1 MNQIQHKSPFNK
13 IFYIH
18 GVKEDDKGERKL
30 PKFDIK
36 RVKEDNCL
44 ANILKDNWNFAEMA
58 FLYHTELNKKKQVVL
73 GNGNDIG
80 LITIPP
86 NPEKPGVPIALPE
99 TYNMLLF

>member
-1 MNQIQHKSPFNK
+1 MNQIQHESPFNK

-18 GVKEDDKGERKL
+18 GVKEDDDDERKL

-44 ANILKDNWNFAEMA
+44 ANILKDNWNLAEMA
-58 FLYHTELNKKKQVVL
+58 FVYYTELNNKKQVVM
-73 GNGNDIG
+73 GKGNDIG

-86 NPEKPGVPIALPE
+86 NPENPGVPIALPE
-99 TYNMLLF
+99 MYEMLWF